1 MPRSRDADGFYVAS
15 VLFVD
20 QCLRHEQSMFTP
32 GRDIWS
38 PGPVNEL
45 YRRFVENPDE
55 SKDDFTVKLVR
66 QLQGG
71 SPEVFQLA
79 AEVLFVLLMPQD
91 TDAATRRKG
100 VETVLSASPEPV
112 ELPNDLAAAFD
123 GGIASYGAALTQR
136 FNQYVF
142 LCEFARAWTELDAQE
157 RDDLLSDA
165 YRFRE
170 FVFSLPRKGAS
181 SQVEA
186 LLHMVFPDDF
196 EPIVSVD
203 AKQQI
208 ADAFAEYAEDPAAPL
223 DQRLASIRAALE
235 EERGHDFDFYDDD
248 LAAAWRG
255 VTHGTRHAWL
265 IRGANDHSVNRVPD
279 WLRDGYV
286 SIGWEDASLLKV
298 GMSRDELFEA
308 IKAAAPE
315 MSDRLARNGAG
326 NMDRFFHRM
335 KIGDWVLTVEGQAVY
350 VGRTTGDA
358 HQAGGRAVYDEGR
371 GQRGAYWQRAVEWLN
386 ADSPID
392 RSTLPPELQS
402 ALKTLMTLTD
412 LTKHVALVEGFAGMR
427 EVPSAW
433 DEFLKWAQRLYVHES
448 FDAEERDYKLETAEQ
463 LRRVREALLAGGD
476 EWLALLRD
484 SLKQTNLLHWR
495 ASSAFVEW
503 CESNREA
510 AAAAVGALW
519 RGDDIS
525 EAQVNAFASA
535 VEAATRPGG
544 RTSIASVLL
553 MGIDPLRFPPF
564 RPSVVSAARK
574 LLELGAGEPD
584 DLVESHVNRP
594 NELAARLGISGLRLR
609 NFLRERFP
617 RAEEQKGTRW
627 ELTDEHVKAAVEE
640 FGGKAPEE
648 ESAGERYFD
657 FLDLVD
663 DVVER
668 MKSAGTPVRDRLD
681 GQSLLWWVTH
691 GPAPD
696 DWPAEQR
703 EEFMAYL
710 QGHVAPGPANAVDA
724 LAAELTMD
732 ARDVG
737 EMLRLVRR
745 KRQAIFYGPPGT
757 GKTFVA
763 RKLAWYIAGDE
774 SRVRLVQLHPSYAYE
789 DFVEGFR
796 PDLVNGQPGFALI
809 EGPFKRIAESARED
823 PEHDYVLVIDEI
835 NRGNVAKVL
844 GELYFLLE
852 YREETIDLQYSRTP
866 FSLPDNL
873 FVLGTMNTADR
884 SIALLDTALRR
895 RFYFIGFFPGRPPI
909 RGLLRRWLAANKPRQ
924 LWAADAVDAANELLS
939 DDHIAIGH
947 SFFIEKDLDD
957 DLAREIW
964 RFSILPTIE
973 EHFFGEPERIAA
985 FELDRLLAAGEADD
999 SEREEGDER
1008 APLS

>member
-1 MPRSRDADGFYVAS
+1 MPHSRNAEGFYMAS
-15 VLFVD
+15 ASFVD
-20 QCLRHEQSMFTP
+20 QCLRHEQSLFSP
-32 GRDIWS
+32 GRQIWS
-38 PGPVNEL
+38 AAPVAEL
-45 YRRFVENPDE
+45 YERFVENPDE
-55 SKDDFTVKLVR
+55 AKDVDFTAKLVR
-66 QLQGG
+66 QLKGG
-71 SPEVFQLA
+71 SADVFQLA
-79 AEVLFVLLMPQD
+79 AEMLFVLLMPQH

-100 VETVLSASPEPV
+100 VEVVLSASPEPV
-112 ELPNDLAAAFD
+112 GLPSDLAAAFD

-142 LCEFARAWTELDAQE
+142 LCEFARAWTERDAQE
-157 RDDLLSDA
+157 RDELLADVL
-165 YRFRE
+165 RFRE

-196 EPIVSVD
+196 EPIVSVE

-208 ADAFAEYAEDPAAPL
+208 ADAFAEYAEDSAAPL

-235 EERGHDFDFYDDD
+235 EERGEFDFYDED

-255 VTHGTRHAWL
+255 VKQGATHAWL
-265 IRGANDHSVNRVPD
+265 IRGANDHGVNRVPD
-279 WLRDGYV
+279 WLRAGYV

-298 GMSRDELFEA
+298 AMSRDELFRA

-315 MSDRLARNGAG
+315 MDDQLARNGAG

-335 KIGDWVLTVEGQAVY
+335 KIADLVVTLDGQDVY
-350 VGRTTGDA
+350 VGRITGDA
-358 HQAGGRAVYDEGR
+358 REAGESAIYDEGR
-371 GQRGAYWQRAVEWLN
+371 GQRGAFWQRDVEWLN
-386 ADSPID
+386 SESPAV

-402 ALKTLMTLTD
+402 ALRTRMTLTD
-412 LTKHVALVEGFAGMR
+412 LTKHAAVLEGLVAGGDA
-427 EVPSAW
+427 PSAW
-433 DEFLKWAQRLYVHES
+433 DEFLKWAQRLYVHGS
-448 FDAEERDYKLETAEQ
+448 FDAEERDDKLATAEQ
-463 LRRVREALLAGGD
+463 LRGVRNALLTGGD
-476 EWLALLRD
+476 EWLALLGD
-484 SLKQTNLLHWR
+484 ALKQTNLLHWR

-503 CESNREA
+503 CESNHG
-510 AAAAVGALW
+510 AAVAAIEELW
-519 RGDDIS
+519 RRDDVS
-525 EAQVNAFASA
+525 EAEVNSFALA

-553 MGIDPLRFPPF
+553 MGVDPLRFPPY
-564 RPSVVSAARK
+564 RPTVVTAARK
-574 LLELGAGEPD
+574 LLELGPREFD
-584 DLVESHVNRP
+584 NLSDSVLRRP
-594 NELAARLGISGLRLR
+594 NELAAALGISGLRLR
-609 NFLRERFP
+609 NFLRERFA
-617 RAEEQKGTRW
+617 RTEEQKGTRW
-627 ELTDEHVKAAVEE
+627 DLTDEQVKAVVDE
-640 FGGKAPEE
+640 FAGKASED

-663 DVVER
+663 DLAER

-703 EEFMAYL
+703 EEFMAY
-710 QGHVAPGPANAVDA
+710 QTGQVAPGPASAVAA
-724 LAAELTMD
+724 LAAELTMEVG
-732 ARDVG
+732 DVD

-745 KRQAIFYGPPGT
+745 KKQAIFYGPPGT

-763 RKLAWYIAGDE
+763 RKLARYIAGDE

-809 EGPFKRIAESARED
+809 EGPFKRIAESARAD

-895 RFYFIGFFPGRPPI
+895 RFYFIGFFPGRTPI
-909 RGLLRRWLAANKPRQ
+909 RGLLRRWLAANKPGQ

-957 DLAREIW
+957 DFVREIW

-973 EHFFGEPERIAA
+973 EHFFGEAERIAA
-985 FELDRLLAAGEADD
+985 FDVDRLLAMGETDSEGEEAD
-999 SEREEGDER
+999 EP